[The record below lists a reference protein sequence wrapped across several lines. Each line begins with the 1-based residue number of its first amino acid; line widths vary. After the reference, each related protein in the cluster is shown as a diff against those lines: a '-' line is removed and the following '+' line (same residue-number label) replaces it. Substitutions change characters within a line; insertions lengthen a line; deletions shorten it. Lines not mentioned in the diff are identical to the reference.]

1 MGGFEMQWKK
11 CGTAAMAVLLVGL
24 VAFLGCT
31 GAQKGAAIGGIAG
44 TATGV
49 AVGGGKGAVIGGV
62 VGTAAGA
69 IIGDYMSKQ
78 KKELEKVPGADVQQ
92 VGDELVVTFQ
102 SPILFDTD
110 SSVLKPEARTLLN
123 DIAGVL
129 QKYPDTDV
137 IVKGHTDDTGSE
149 AHNQQLSERRAQ
161 SVRNYLVTLNVSAAR
176 LNALGFGE
184 TMPVASNSSADGRT
198 QNRRVE
204 LQIAANEELRAR
216 SEDAASQP
224 R

>member
-1 MGGFEMQWKK
+1 MQQGKTMTI
-11 CGTAAMAVLLVGL
+11 GMALVLAGL
-24 VAFLGCT
+24 PWLTSCT
-31 GAQKGAAIGGIAG
+31 GVQKGAVVGGVAG
-44 TATGV
+44 AATGA

-69 IIGDYMSKQ
+69 IIGDYMDKQ
-78 KKELEKVPGADVQQ
+78 KEELEKVPGADVEK

-110 SSVLKPEARTLLN
+110 SSVLKPEARKLL
-123 DIAGVL
+123 DEVGDVL
-129 QKYPDTDV
+129 MNYPDTDV
-137 IVKGHTDDTGSE
+137 LIKGHTDDTGSE
-149 AHNQQLSERRAQ
+149 EHNQQLSDRRAG
-161 SVRNYLVTLNVSAAR
+161 SVRNYLVTRGVTSER
-176 LNALGFGE
+176 LKSLGFGE
-184 TMPVASNSSADGRT
+184 SMPVASNGSASGRT

-216 SEDAASQP
+216 SEDAASKQ

>member
-1 MGGFEMQWKK
+1 MQQGKTMTI
-11 CGTAAMAVLLVGL
+11 GMALVLAGL
-24 VAFLGCT
+24 PWLTSCT
-31 GAQKGAAIGGIAG
+31 GIQKGAVVGGVAG
-44 TATGV
+44 AATGA

-69 IIGDYMSKQ
+69 IIGDYMDKQ
-78 KKELEKVPGADVQQ
+78 KEELEKVPGADVEK

-110 SSVLKPEARTLLN
+110 SSVLKPEARKLL
-123 DIAGVL
+123 DEVGDVL
-129 QKYPDTDV
+129 MNYPDTDV
-137 IVKGHTDDTGSE
+137 LIKGHTDDTGSE
-149 AHNQQLSERRAQ
+149 EHNQQLSDRRAG
-161 SVRNYLVTLNVSAAR
+161 SVRNYLVTRGVTSER
-176 LNALGFGE
+176 LKSLGFGE
-184 TMPVASNSSADGRT
+184 SMPVASNGSASGRT

-216 SEDAASQP
+216 SEDAASKQ

>member
-1 MGGFEMQWKK
+1 MQQGKTMTI
-11 CGTAAMAVLLVGL
+11 GMALVLAGL
-24 VAFLGCT
+24 PWLTSCT
-31 GAQKGAAIGGIAG
+31 GVQKGAVVGGVAG
-44 TATGV
+44 AATGA

-69 IIGDYMSKQ
+69 IIGDYMAKQ
-78 KKELEKVPGADVQQ
+78 KEELEKVPGADVEK

-110 SSVLKPEARTLLN
+110 SSVLKPEARKLL
-123 DIAGVL
+123 DEVGDVL
-129 QKYPDTDV
+129 MNYPDTDV
-137 IVKGHTDDTGSE
+137 LIKGHTDDTGSE
-149 AHNQQLSERRAQ
+149 EHNQQLSDRRAG
-161 SVRNYLVTLNVSAAR
+161 SVRNYLVTRGVTSER
-176 LNALGFGE
+176 LKSLGFGE
-184 TMPVASNSSADGRT
+184 SMPVASNGSASGRT

-216 SEDAASQP
+216 SEDAASKQ